1 MRNRLGK
8 EYIKQIMLGEL
19 NSNEIDRFLAGQVV
33 GRLGCADERLIFVV
47 PISYV
52 YDGKDIYA
60 HSSEGTKV
68 DLMRKNN
75 RVCLE
80 VDHMTDMRNW
90 NSVIVW
96 GEFEELKDG
105 DEMAYALKLLS
116 HRMDSIAV
124 SETAEPPRQT
134 MLPQHQQGKK
144 IVYRIRITRKTGRFE
159 KN

>member
-1 MRNRLGK
+1 
-8 EYIKQIMLGEL
+8 MLGEL
-19 NSNEIDRFLAGQVV
+19 NSYEIDRFLTEQVV
-33 GRLGCADERLIFVV
+33 GRLGCADEHLIFVV

-52 YDGKDIYA
+52 YDGKDIFA
-60 HSSEGTKV
+60 HSSEGTKIE
-68 DLMRKNN
+68 LMRKNN

-90 NSVIVW
+90 NSVMVW
-96 GEFEELKDG
+96 GEFEELKG
-105 DEMAYALKLLS
+105 GEALTYALRLLTQ
-116 HRMDSIAV
+116 RMDSISV

-134 MLPQHQQGKK
+134 MLPQRQRGRK